1 MEGRRPSV
9 ASTAS
14 SSELYESSG
23 ATPSPKSPTETPQT
37 SVVGKRKREALSD
50 GTEKRPRMTPLSEA
64 LTAGNASTCARVP
77 PEIWQYVFH
86 YLHPSDLIS
95 LTSVNRAFRGYLTDG
110 NLCRAGRSVPGR
122 LAPVNPEAIWATAR
136 HLHCAPRPKPL
147 VGLTEMQMWQL
158 TSGAKCQSCGKAAPA
173 VPFTGNVWE
182 GGPGPDGVRAIWPF
196 GVRLCGSCLEARSK
210 KDTELLFSLPSGL
223 LQALP
228 YAFVT
233 STRHVVPS
241 TVLKS
246 STIVPPTL
254 SISKRYFD
262 EHIADIQRELEEARS
277 LGPAAAEGW
286 SRGLE
291 EMGNNRRSAAE
302 RWELWEAK
310 QAADRPSTKSAPT
323 PVITTPRVV
332 TPPVTSAYTPYT
344 ASTAAAGI
352 PTAGPHFLPPRP
364 PTSLAHVNHQPQ
376 QLHGLPQQH
385 RPERNLRDANEAKAA
400 RKADIE
406 DRCQQL
412 NPPISANVLRHMESF
427 QNAMQIGVPMT
438 DSAWEVLKPRLLAQ
452 REVAERMEAEHA
464 AHMAALQAK
473 LEAGRPQEPSSKELK
488 EAQDREWDD
497 AQKPLRRR
505 LGMYADEL
513 IRGAWSNGRSISK
526 DNSSKFAADVLLHVR
541 KRFYDDLAEED
552 EARTATGQ
560 ELRQDPF
567 NGPPARRLLLESM
580 KWVYDNKIKSL
591 AEPHRRELFLCKEC
605 VAEGNPKFYG
615 FEGVLQHYGAKHT
628 NDFSVGNVVVSW
640 KEAEWP
646 EEPPF
651 HPDPGTAQAALYAV
665 SVSGSGSAVPGQPA
679 YAPFQYG
686 GYSRG
691 ASSTPQMATLG
702 LHQFSQMSPSPYGNP
717 LYAQYSHGPFQ
728 PPPLP
733 ANGFQGPSF
742 QQNYAQVPGGLPFNS
757 PQQAFMAGQGPM
769 YNSYANYAGQPNTMF
784 SPALAPSMIADV
796 IPAGGPQA
804 APDTNATNAPSLQL
818 PATAPDAA
826 DSGSGD
832 SPNDSTTSGSHE
844 DHLSEIAQTAKNVW
858 TNTSGIKDFP
868 QSVRVFVVIH
878 HVISKF
884 NARFGYEPSLDLF
897 SDALATHQL
906 MKPIKNARGLLC
918 KTCIRHNQRPSKGRQ
933 SQSSHLA
940 DKAYDFLSLISH
952 FKFAHLEK
960 VRPPRRGRSAV
971 SHLKWAEDMIEIPDE
986 AYIRDTLSVPGI
998 GDDKIRAVVEV
1009 FPHLFASS
1017 PEPPAARNT
1026 SGRDMARHDPYSDRG
1041 FAQDLPQEAVHGSET
1056 RVARPRVSPP
1066 RRRRD
1071 GSIPSHESP
1080 QSLPAVGED
1089 EYDPRHPA
1097 IDMPPRRTTV
1107 QQRSRLIQSRDVPED
1122 DHRRRYYYAEPVEYV
1137 GDSFHRERSHRAA
1150 NIETQVPR
1158 DPHDDGYGAAPR
1170 GYYRAPSPADRRREY
1185 ESDVAYVEY
1194 VEVPRTSRGHLRR
1207 TSSIV
1212 PAREALVERPR
1223 TEATRPLIRYVDDP
1237 DEYVE
1242 PSVDYGPESVPE
1254 TRPRPSVP
1262 KMPES
1267 DVDRFLDQLDTERG
1281 GHAGYATEHDHEM
1294 GDPGLGHVIPEHVPQ
1309 EMPQHSSRMP
1319 VDTLPV
1325 AAPSGEAGT
1334 GYSSIAVTPGP
1345 PPPSGS
1351 TGPVA
1356 EPRQP
1361 ASHSERRPNAIG
1373 SEQYVS
1379 RGGRFEERHVGQVR
1393 PRYARYMR
1401 VYRETAQAPI
1411 PRVARPH
1418 SRFERYEVQRRR
1430 LDRER
1435 SRSPSRL
1442 AEPELEAHQ
1451 YRDRSVAHPEHDEAA
1466 QAARQSSHPPPREY
1480 IPMEE
1485 PARYS
1490 PAEPPVRY
1498 RYAEPQPLYV
1508 DEYGRPIEVVRVHE
1522 HHPPARYISEQDR
1535 IPIRYVSEHHGP
1547 SEQAYEYVPYETS
1560 PVRDDRRYVYYA
1572 NQPPYEE
1579 HQRRVYEPV
1588 PEPSMASERLS
1599 ERPTGPPGQ
1608 EVRYVEQQR

>member
-1 MEGRRPSV
+1 MEERRSSV

-23 ATPSPKSPTETPQT
+23 ATPSPKSPAETPQT

-50 GTEKRPRMTPLSEA
+50 GTEKRLRMTPQAETI
-64 LTAGNASTCARVP
+64 TAGDASTCAKLP

-95 LTSVNRAFRGYLTDG
+95 LTSVNRAFRRYLTDVD
-110 NLCRAGRSVPGR
+110 LCRAGRSGQGR
-122 LAPVNPEAIWATAR
+122 LAPVNPEAVWATAR
-136 HLHCAPRPKPL
+136 HLHCAARPKPL

-173 VPFTGNVWE
+173 VPSTGN
-182 GGPGPDGVRAIWPF
+182 
-196 GVRLCGSCLEARSK
+196 
-210 KDTELLFSLPSGL
+210 DTELLFSLPSGL

-246 STIVPPTL
+246 STTVPPTL

-310 QAADRPSTKSAPT
+310 QAADRPSTKPAPA
-323 PVITTPRVV
+323 
-332 TPPVTSAYTPYT
+332 PVTAISQLGTPLVTNASTPYT
-344 ASTAAAGI
+344 TSTAAAGI
-352 PTAGPHFLPPRP
+352 AT
-364 PTSLAHVNHQPQ
+364 QP
-376 QLHGLPQQH
+376 

-406 DRCQQL
+406 HRCQQL
-412 NPPISANVLRHMESF
+412 NPPISPSVLRHMESF

-464 AHMAALQAK
+464 AHMATLQAK

-497 AQKPLRRR
+497 AQKPLRTR

-513 IRGAWSNGRSISK
+513 IRGAWSNGRSINK

-541 KRFYDDLAEED
+541 RRFYDDLAEED
-552 EARTATGQ
+552 EARNATGQ
-560 ELRQDPF
+560 EPRQDPA
-567 NGPPARRLLLESM
+567 NGPPTRRLLLESM

-646 EEPPF
+646 EEPLSI
-651 HPDPGTAQAALYAV
+651 QN
-665 SVSGSGSAVPGQPA
+665 QPA
-679 YAPFQYG
+679 FSPFQYG

-702 LHQFSQMSPSPYGNP
+702 LHQFSQLSPSPYGNP
-717 LYAQYSHGPFQ
+717 LYTQYTHGPFQ

-742 QQNYAQVPGGLPFNS
+742 QQNYAQAPGGLPFNS
-757 PQQAFMAGQGPM
+757 PQAFMAGQGPM
-769 YNSYANYAGQPNTMF
+769 YNSYANYAGQPNAMF
-784 SPALAPSMIADV
+784 SPALPPSMIADV
-796 IPAGGPQA
+796 MPAGGPQA
-804 APDTNATNAPSLQL
+804 APDTNATNVPSLQL
-818 PATAPDAA
+818 PATAPDPA

-832 SPNDSTTSGSHE
+832 SPNDSTASGSHE
-844 DHLSEIAQTAKNVW
+844 DYLNEIAQTAKSVW

-906 MKPIKNARGLLC
+906 MKPIKNARGLSC

-933 SQSSHLA
+933 SQLSHLA
-940 DKAYDFLSLISH
+940 DKSYEFLSLISH

-960 VRPPRRGRSAV
+960 VKPPRRGRGAV
-971 SHLKWAEDMIEIPDE
+971 SQLKWAEDMIEIPDE
-986 AYIRDTLSVPGI
+986 VYIREILSVPGI

-1017 PEPPAARNT
+1017 PEPPAARNA

-1041 FAQDLPQEAVHGSET
+1041 FDQDLPLEAVHGSET
-1056 RVARPRVSPP
+1056 RVARPKVSPP

-1071 GSIPSHESP
+1071 GSIPSHDSP

-1097 IDMPPRRTTV
+1097 IDMPPRRATV
-1107 QQRSRLIQSRDVPED
+1107 QQRSRLMQSRDVPED
-1122 DHRRRYYYAEPVEYV
+1122 DHRRRYYYAEPVEY
-1137 GDSFHRERSHRAA
+1137 
-1150 NIETQVPR
+1150 IPR
-1158 DPHDDGYGAAPR
+1158 DPHDDSYGTVSR
-1170 GYYRAPSPADRRREY
+1170 GYYRAPSPAGPRRDY
-1185 ESDVAYVEY
+1185 EGDVAYVEY
-1194 VEVPRTSRGHLRR
+1194 VEVPRTTRGHLRR

-1223 TEATRPLIRYVDDP
+1223 IETTRPLIRYVDNP

-1242 PSVDYGPESVPE
+1242 PPMDYGLERVPE

-1281 GHAGYATEHDHEM
+1281 GHASYATEHDHEM
-1294 GDPGLGHVIPEHVPQ
+1294 GIQGSAMEFLSTSHKRCRSMLLGCQ
-1309 EMPQHSSRMP
+1309 S
-1319 VDTLPV
+1319 TLCLSLHQAV
-1325 AAPSGEAGT
+1325 KLGQA
-1334 GYSSIAVTPGP
+1334 IAV
-1345 PPPSGS
+1345 S
-1351 TGPVA
+1351 
-1356 EPRQP
+1356 Q
-1361 ASHSERRPNAIG
+1361 
-1373 SEQYVS
+1373 
-1379 RGGRFEERHVGQVR
+1379 
-1393 PRYARYMR
+1393 
-1401 VYRETAQAPI
+1401 
-1411 PRVARPH
+1411 
-1418 SRFERYEVQRRR
+1418 
-1430 LDRER
+1430 
-1435 SRSPSRL
+1435 
-1442 AEPELEAHQ
+1442 
-1451 YRDRSVAHPEHDEAA
+1451 
-1466 QAARQSSHPPPREY
+1466 
-1480 IPMEE
+1480 
-1485 PARYS
+1485 
-1490 PAEPPVRY
+1490 
-1498 RYAEPQPLYV
+1498 
-1508 DEYGRPIEVVRVHE
+1508 
-1522 HHPPARYISEQDR
+1522 
-1535 IPIRYVSEHHGP
+1535 
-1547 SEQAYEYVPYETS
+1547 
-1560 PVRDDRRYVYYA
+1560 
-1572 NQPPYEE
+1572 
-1579 HQRRVYEPV
+1579 
-1588 PEPSMASERLS
+1588 
-1599 ERPTGPPGQ
+1599 
-1608 EVRYVEQQR
+1608 